1 MNKITNRIKI
11 IKKNTDNGENQ
22 PPNKA
27 AKVLESESFKTEI
40 TATIENWVSDWR
52 ERNKLEKSRSLDYLN
67 QLKFKA

>member
-11 IKKNTDNGENQ
+11 IKKNTGNGENQ
-22 PPNKA
+22 PPDNA
-27 AKVLESESFKTEI
+27 AKVLESKSLKTEI

-67 QLKFKA
+67 RVKFKA